1 MQIDISPLTG
11 QALRDLNPD
20 EALAN
25 YHRRREIGD
34 AGCRLVLN
42 WLPLHDLDEAQVW
55 QALGSS
61 IDELARRRLLY
72 AAGQHDQAL
81 DG

>member
-11 QALRDLNPD
+11 QALHDLNPD

-25 YHRRREIGD
+25 YPD

-42 WLPLHDLDEAQVW
+42 
-55 QALGSS
+55 
-61 IDELARRRLLY
+61 RRR
-72 AAGQHDQAL
+72 
-81 DG
+81 